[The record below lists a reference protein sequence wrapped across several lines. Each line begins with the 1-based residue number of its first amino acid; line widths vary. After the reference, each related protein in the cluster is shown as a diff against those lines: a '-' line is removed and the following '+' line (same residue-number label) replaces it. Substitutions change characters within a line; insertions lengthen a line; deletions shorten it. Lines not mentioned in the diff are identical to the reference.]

1 MHARVVPVGRGSQR
15 PLPQQRRGPG
25 HRQRQVSLG
34 WARAGALTPDP
45 NAHLNP
51 NPNPNPSPSSSPNPN
66 PHQVHCERT
75 ECTEAVWASQASNG
89 YGTCGAQIE
98 WVQANIPGMGE
109 LTAACTYVGQQ
120 ASTSS

>member
-1 MHARVVPVGRGSQR
+1 MYRED
-15 PLPQQRRGPG
+15 LPCAEE
-25 HRQRQVSLG
+25 LEC
-34 WARAGALTPDP
+34 TPDSCP
-45 NAHLNP
+45 SGEELNGRCRNSGVVQGIGSGKCRWVGP
-51 NPNPNPSPSSSPNPN
+51 EP
-66 PHQVHCERT
+66 VHCERA

-98 WVQANIPGMGE
+98 WVQANIAGMGE

>member
-1 MHARVVPVGRGSQR
+1 
-15 PLPQQRRGPG
+15 
-25 HRQRQVSLG
+25 
-34 WARAGALTPDP
+34 
-45 NAHLNP
+45 
-51 NPNPNPSPSSSPNPN
+51 
-66 PHQVHCERT
+66 VHCERT

-98 WVQANIPGMGE
+98 WVQANIAGMGE